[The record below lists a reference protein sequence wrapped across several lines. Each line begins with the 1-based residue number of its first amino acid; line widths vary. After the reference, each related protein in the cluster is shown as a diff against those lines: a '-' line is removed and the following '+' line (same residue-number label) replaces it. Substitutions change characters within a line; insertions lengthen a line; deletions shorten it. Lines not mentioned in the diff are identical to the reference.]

1 MNRRNYHA
9 AVRIRLI
16 FDPWQRYKE
25 TRQQQALEYC
35 LQLWLQLS
43 LSYLDFKIFDMLLWK
58 ESAPCVFALGLKRQ
72 QYCDVLVLGCNS
84 YS

>member
-25 TRQQQALEYC
+25 PRQQQALEYC
-35 LQLWLQLS
+35 LQLS
-43 LSYLDFKIFDMLLWK
+43 LNYLDFNIFDMLLRK